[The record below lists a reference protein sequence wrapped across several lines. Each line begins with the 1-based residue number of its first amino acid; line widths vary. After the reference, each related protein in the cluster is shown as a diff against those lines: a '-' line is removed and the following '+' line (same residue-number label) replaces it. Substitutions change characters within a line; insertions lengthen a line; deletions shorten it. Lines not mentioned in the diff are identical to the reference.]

1 MKGIFL
7 SKGEFYASAW
17 EISDGHLVIISSH
30 PVRAF
35 PVLLHVGLWKSKIS
49 LSTFL
54 KKLLEE
60 TKGLDPLDPS
70 QVRRS
75 FKSSEREAISLHLL
89 AAQNERGRQFE
100 SVIEEIAWRY
110 VELINW
116 GEASAAK
123 VLAVEYNIP
132 TRTMHTRLRLAR
144 DRKLIS
150 SPGVGARLDGAYEPA
165 LKRLLK

>member
-1 MKGIFL
+1 MKGVFL
-7 SKGEFYASAW
+7 SKGDYYSSAW
-17 EISDGHLVIISSH
+17 EISDGYLVIISIH
-30 PVRAF
+30 PPRIF
-35 PVLLHVGLWKSKIS
+35 PALLHVGLWKPKIS
-49 LSTFL
+49 LQIFL
-54 KKLLEE
+54 KKLLEQTE
-60 TKGLDPLDPS
+60 GLDPLDPAK
-70 QVRRS
+70 VRPS
-75 FKSSEREAISLHLL
+75 FKSNEREAISLHLL

-132 TRTMHTRLRLAR
+132 IRTMHTRLRLAR

-150 SPGVGARLDGAYEPA
+150 SPGVGARLNGAYEPA